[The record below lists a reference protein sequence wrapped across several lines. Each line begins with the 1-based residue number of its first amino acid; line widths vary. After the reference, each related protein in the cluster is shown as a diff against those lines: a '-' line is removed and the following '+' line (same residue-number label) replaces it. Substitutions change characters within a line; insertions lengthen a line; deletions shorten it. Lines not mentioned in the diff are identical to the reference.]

1 MKIKYL
7 IRIENSLE
15 VTLTHVQGMEIK
27 RAVLHHKAVTVR
39 LGKTC
44 KTKQFPIKNGLRELQ
59 EQDLMGNKKS
69 LQ

>member
-15 VTLTHVQGMEIK
+15 VTLTCSGNGNKEGCFTSQSSD
-27 RAVLHHKAVTVR
+27 LR

-44 KTKQFPIKNGLRELQ
+44 KIKQFPIKNGLRELQ